1 MQSIT
6 EIKSLR
12 SQIKAWRQA
21 GLSIALVPTMG
32 NLHQGHFSLVEKA
45 KTMADKVVVSIF
57 VNPMQFGVNE
67 DLDNYPRTLNA
78 DKQGLAELGTDIVF
92 TPSVSAIY
100 PNGLGAQSFVD
111 VPDISMGY
119 CGGSRPGHFKGVATV
134 VTKLFNLVQPD
145 FACFGE
151 KDFQQLQVI
160 KTMVRDLSIPVEV
173 IGVPTAREVSGLAM
187 SSRNGYLSESQK
199 NTATTLFKTLNNC
212 AEQLLAGQRDFSAI
226 CQKAKESLTT
236 AGLKPDYFEIAQRD
250 TLKNATLDDDKLVI
264 LAAVFLGEVRL
275 IDNLQVDINN
285 NNQEQV

>member
-45 KTMADKVVVSIF
+45 KTLADKVVVSIF
-57 VNPMQFGVNE
+57 VNPMQFGANE
-67 DLDNYPRTLNA
+67 DLDSYPRTLNE

-92 TPSVSAIY
+92 TPSVETIY
-100 PNGLGAQSFVD
+100 PNGLGEQSFVD
-111 VPDISMGY
+111 VPGVSMGY

-160 KTMVRDLSIPVEV
+160 KTMTRDLSIPVEI
-173 IGVPTAREVSGLAM
+173 IGVPTCRETSGLAM
-187 SSRNGYLSESQK
+187 SSRNGYLSDEQK
-199 NTATTLFKTLNNC
+199 DTAKVLFATLNNTATALKQGNAGIATLEADAK
-212 AEQLLAGQRDFSAI
+212 AQL
-226 CQKAKESLTT
+226 ES
-236 AGLKPDYFEIAQRD
+236 AGLKPDYYAVAERS
-250 TLKNATLDDDKLVI
+250 TLKPATTADKQLVI
-264 LAAVFLGEVRL
+264 LAAAYLGSVRL
-275 IDNLQVDINN
+275 IDNLQLELD
-285 NNQEQV
+285 

>member
-21 GLSIALVPTMG
+21 GLSVALVPTMG
-32 NLHQGHFSLVEKA
+32 NLHRGHFSLVEKA

-57 VNPMQFGVNE
+57 VNPMQFGANE

-78 DKQGLAELGTDIVF
+78 DKQGLAELETDIVF
-92 TPSVSAIY
+92 TPSVDTIY
-100 PNGLGAQSFVD
+100 PNGLGEQSFVD
-111 VPDISMGY
+111 VPGVSMGY
-119 CGGSRPGHFKGVATV
+119 CGGTRPGHFKGVATV

-145 FACFGE
+145 YACFGE

-173 IGVPTAREVSGLAM
+173 VGVPTMREVSGLAM
-187 SSRNGYLSESQK
+187 SSRNGYLSADQK
-199 NTATTLFKTLNNC
+199 ATATALFTTLNAC
-212 AEQLLAGQRDFSAI
+212 AEQLKAGNTDYRALQQSAK
-226 CQKAKESLTT
+226 QSLEQ

-250 TLKNATLDDDKLVI
+250 TLKAATLDDTQFVI
-264 LAAVFLGEVRL
+264 LAAAYLGSVRL
-275 IDNLQVDINN
+275 IDNLQVVI
-285 NNQEQV
+285 